1 MTAAMPEVAPGSVPA
16 RMYEAEEEAFHR
28 GLPGTVH
35 GLMRIQLS
43 WSDVKAY
50 VDHVLGSPWVQE
62 RWPGLDVTLVPARH
76 GRGAYVTGRGEMHL
90 PPGTRGP
97 VYLLHEIAHRATS
110 KFVDESHGPEFCG
123 VYLALLRKFVGAPAE
138 RLLRGELEQ
147 RDIHPVDTLV
157 TDHPAKRA
165 A

>member
-1 MTAAMPEVAPGSVPA
+1 MTVAMPEVAPGSVPA
-16 RMYEAEEEAFHR
+16 RMYEAEVAAFHEGR
-28 GLPGTVH
+28 PGTVR
-35 GLMRIQLS
+35 GLMLIQLV
-43 WSDVKAY
+43 WPEVVAY
-50 VDHVLGSPWVQE
+50 VYNVLSSPWVQE
-62 RWPGLDVTLVPARH
+62 RWPGLDATPVRERH
-76 GRGAYVTGRGEMHL
+76 GRGAYVTGKGEIHL
-90 PPGTRGP
+90 PPGARGP

-110 KFVDESHGPEFCG
+110 KFVDEPHGPEFCG

-157 TDHPAKRA
+157 TDHPARRA